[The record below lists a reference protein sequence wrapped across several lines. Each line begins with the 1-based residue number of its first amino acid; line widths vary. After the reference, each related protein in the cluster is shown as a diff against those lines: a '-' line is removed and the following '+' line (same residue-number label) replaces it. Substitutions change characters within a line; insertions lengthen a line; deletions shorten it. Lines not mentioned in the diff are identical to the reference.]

1 MRCLHE
7 NMVLRQFTGKLMV
20 MLQIQDATSV
30 QYLNTLSLG
39 RPPLAA
45 GFDSCLLA
53 RPSRTSF
60 VSRSPVSNPLEPS
73 RTLSNLLEQV
83 WDEFLE
89 PSRTLSNPLEPSRTL
104 SNLLEQVWES
114 RTLSNPLEPSR
125 TLSSRSENFAS
136 TIANPLESTDAA
148 KIRSSHQCNTS
159 DLLRSAGHQTIC
171 FLIILHV
178 VNMCRQAV
186 SDRELGCVRIALP
199 SSSLSVHPSSF
210 LPFSFL
216 WGFWGAY

>member
-7 NMVLRQFTGKLMV
+7 NMILRQIAGKLMV
-20 MLQIQDATSV
+20 MQQIQDATSV

-60 VSRSPVSNPLEPS
+60 VPRSPVSNPLEPS

-89 PSRTLSNPLEPSRTL
+89 PSRTLSNPLEPSRAGL
-104 SNLLEQVWES
+104 
-114 RTLSNPLEPSR
+114 RISNPLEPSR
-125 TLSSRSENFAS
+125 TLS
-136 TIANPLESTDAA
+136 NPLEQVWEFCVNYREPSRINWCSKNQKFTSVQYVGPAP
-148 KIRSSHQCNTS
+148 QCGPS
-159 DLLRSAGHQTIC
+159 DNLLPNY
-171 FLIILHV
+171 ILHV
-178 VNMCRQAV
+178 VNMCCQAV